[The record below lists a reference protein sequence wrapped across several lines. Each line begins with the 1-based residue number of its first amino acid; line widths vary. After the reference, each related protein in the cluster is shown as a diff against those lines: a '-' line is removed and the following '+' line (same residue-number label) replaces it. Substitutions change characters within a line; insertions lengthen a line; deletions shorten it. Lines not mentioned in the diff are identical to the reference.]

1 MKPVRLPASATRE
14 LPRLGIFV
22 LCLLYI
28 LPGLVGREPWKI
40 LGDTTG
46 FGIMWTMA
54 HGSWQDWL
62 WPHIAGLPM
71 PQEGPLSYWIGALCI
86 KALGWLIGDDTAAR
100 IACLL
105 FFTLGAM
112 SVWYAT
118 YALGRRQEAQPLQL
132 AFGGQPEPRDFGR
145 TLADGALLIYLGS
158 LGLLIHSH
166 LTSPVALQISLVAF
180 VLFIAIRLFDNDPE
194 SPTSA
199 GKYAALLGL
208 GLGLLVLT
216 RGWLVPLAL
225 WSTCLL
231 IAGFRYRKLLVYL
244 ALIALPVALMIA
256 ATWIV
261 SCNMLLPFRSS
272 PFNAWMIWNQ
282 KEFFRPSY
290 GSLTYFIKYSAWF
303 TWPAWPF
310 AGWAVYA
317 WRKQMTALHITLPLG
332 FLVAMVFLAF
342 CSPFAEQSSLIP
354 LIPSLSILAAFGL
367 PTMKRGAINAVD
379 WFSVMAFSMIA
390 GFIWISWFAMQIGW
404 PEQLH
409 NNVFKTVPGF
419 IPKFNPILFF
429 IAFISSCAWLKLVH
443 WRISRHPRVLWRAV
457 VLSSSGVILC
467 WLLALTLFTPWI
479 DYRVSY
485 QPLAQ
490 EIAAH
495 LPERYNC
502 VETNTGP
509 GQRTSFAYF
518 GHIHFADIN
527 EKNHCEYFLAQ
538 RHMLKPN
545 NYPAGEPIWEGHRA
559 SDKAERFMLFKRDMK

>member
-1 MKPVRLPASATRE
+1 
-14 LPRLGIFV
+14 
-22 LCLLYI
+22 
-28 LPGLVGREPWKI
+28 
-40 LGDTTG
+40 
-46 FGIMWTMA
+46 
-54 HGSWQDWL
+54 
-62 WPHIAGLPM
+62 
-71 PQEGPLSYWIGALCI
+71 
-86 KALGWLIGDDTAAR
+86 
-100 IACLL
+100 
-105 FFTLGAM
+105 
-112 SVWYAT
+112 
-118 YALGRRQEAQPLQL
+118 
-132 AFGGQPEPRDFGR
+132 
-145 TLADGALLIYLGS
+145 
-158 LGLLIHSH
+158 
-166 LTSPVALQISLVAF
+166 
-180 VLFIAIRLFDNDPE
+180 
-194 SPTSA
+194 
-199 GKYAALLGL
+199 
-208 GLGLLVLT
+208 
-216 RGWLVPLAL
+216 
-225 WSTCLL
+225 
-231 IAGFRYRKLLVYL
+231 
-244 ALIALPVALMIA
+244 
-256 ATWIV
+256 
-261 SCNMLLPFRSS
+261 
-272 PFNAWMIWNQ
+272 
-282 KEFFRPSY
+282 
-290 GSLTYFIKYSAWF
+290 
-303 TWPAWPF
+303 
-310 AGWAVYA
+310 
-317 WRKQMTALHITLPLG
+317 
-332 FLVAMVFLAF
+332 
-342 CSPFAEQSSLIP
+342 
-354 LIPSLSILAAFGL
+354 
-367 PTMKRGAINAVD
+367 MKRGAINAVD